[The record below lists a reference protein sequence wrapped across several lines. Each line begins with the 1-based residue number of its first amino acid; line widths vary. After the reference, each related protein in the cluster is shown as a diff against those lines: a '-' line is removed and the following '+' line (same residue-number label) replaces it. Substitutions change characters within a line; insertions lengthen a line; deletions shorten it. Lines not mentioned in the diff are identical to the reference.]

1 VAFAL
6 FHIAFTAMVFD
17 VLQSS
22 IDPKIVKQQ
31 RLGYFRGDHLRNH
44 EMNDQERLSAAISA
58 YFDAF
63 HVVPLE
69 PFGINARRRAEV
81 LEQAV
86 ADGTPVPCEFDWWA
100 HLPPG
105 AVA

>member
-1 VAFAL
+1 
-6 FHIAFTAMVFD
+6 MVFD

-22 IDPKIVKQQ
+22 VAPKIVKQR
-31 RLGYFRGDHLRNH
+31 RLENVRSDPLRNH

-63 HVVPLE
+63 RVVPLE
-69 PFGINARRRAEV
+69 PFGNNDRRRAEV

-100 HLPPG
+100 YLPPD